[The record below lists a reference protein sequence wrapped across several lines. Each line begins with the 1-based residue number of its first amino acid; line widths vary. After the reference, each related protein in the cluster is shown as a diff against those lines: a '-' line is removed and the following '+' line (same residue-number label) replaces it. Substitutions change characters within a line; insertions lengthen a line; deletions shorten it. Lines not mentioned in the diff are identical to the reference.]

1 MLERCEWQFSG
12 VFIVNVNLEH
22 RSITLSVSL
31 NTPNTDIF
39 HAVMI
44 SRMSLSEV
52 TV

>member
-12 VFIVNVNLEH
+12 VFIVNINLEH

-31 NTPNTDIF
+31 NTPNMDIF
-39 HAVMI
+39 HPVMI
-44 SRMSLSEV
+44 SQMILPEV